1 MELLDTF
8 KRARQTA
15 VPLVGISCFDPAD
28 VITKLRTQNEEGAK
42 TPIPLCTWDAMD
54 GLKGLNKYG
63 DAAVGS
69 ILSPG
74 FEKMDD
80 VKKREARKEWAQLTA
95 NPGAALAV
103 ISDLPGE
110 LFDEA
115 KNERVVRGTIV
126 FAMNLH
132 RYFEDKPSGENGQV
146 VQGIWNLRDRFKANR
161 RTLVILGP
169 AFNWPAEITNDVITI
184 DVPLPSDAD
193 LKNIIETQVKDSG
206 LSELTIKKMEQA
218 IDAVRGLP
226 SAFAVE
232 QNVSMCLTKDGLVI
246 DNLWERKISTIEQ
259 TAGLT
264 VDRGAETFDD
274 AGGLNQFKSF
284 GLRLIKSDKAPLLY
298 VRIDEIEKFLG
309 GLGGNGQAGDNTGIA
324 QDSLG
329 VFLREMEDNGWNGM
343 IALGHPGCA
352 KSLITKGLANT
363 ATVVSGRRVL
373 SVAMDLGATKN
384 SLVGESEKRLRA
396 LFKVI
401 KAVGGKRVCFVATCN
416 DLEVMP
422 PALRRRFKLGMWMFD
437 LPNRAQKDDIW
448 TINLKKFGLERPAT
462 LPDDTDWTGSDIR
475 NVCEQADLLG
485 CGLDEACQYV
495 VFVAKNDPESITRLR
510 NKADGKYLDA
520 NRPGVYRVEEQE
532 QVAVAVADR
541 PTQGRARRDETV

>member
-63 DAAVGS
+63 ESAIGAV
-69 ILSPG
+69 LTPG
-74 FEKMDD
+74 YDKLDD
-80 VKKREARKEWAQLTA
+80 VKKREARKEWMQLTA
-95 NPGAALAV
+95 NPSAALAA
-103 ISDLPGE
+103 ISDLSGE
-110 LFDEA
+110 LFDA
-115 KNERVVRGTIV
+115 QGERQVRGTIV
-126 FAMNLH
+126 FALNLH
-132 RYFEDKPSGENGQV
+132 RYFEDRPSGDNGQV

-169 AFNWPAEITNDVITI
+169 GFVWPAEITNDVITI

-193 LKNIIETQVKDSG
+193 LRNIIETQVKDSG
-206 LSELTIKKMEQA
+206 LKSLEERIMEQA

-232 QNVSMCLTKDGLVI
+232 QNVSMCLTKDGLAVS
-246 DNLWERKISTIEQ
+246 NLWERKISTIEQ
-259 TAGLT
+259 TPGLT
-264 VDRGAETFDD
+264 VDRGSETFDD

-284 GLRLIKSDKAPLLY
+284 GLRLIKSGKAPLLY

-373 SVAMDLGATKN
+373 SVAMDLGAAKN

-437 LPNRAQKDDIW
+437 LPNREQKDEIW

-475 NVCEQADLLG
+475 NVCEQADLLQ
-485 CGLDEACQYV
+485 CSLDEACQYV
-495 VFVAKNDPESITRLR
+495 VFVAKNDPESIARLR

-520 NRPGVYRVEEQE
+520 NRPGVYRAEQQE
-532 QVAVAVADR
+532 AIAAVAPDAPVS
-541 PTQGRARRDETV
+541 GRARRDETV

>member
-28 VITKLRTQNEEGAK
+28 VILKLRTQNEEGAK

-63 DAAVGS
+63 ESAIGS
-69 ILSPG
+69 VLTPG
-74 FEKMDD
+74 FDKMDD
-80 VKKREARKEWAQLTA
+80 NKKREARKEWSQLTA

-110 LFDEA
+110 LFDQTG
-115 KNERVVRGTIV
+115 ERQVRGTIV
-126 FAMNLH
+126 FALNLH
-132 RYFEDKPSGENGQV
+132 RYFEDKPSGDNGQV

-184 DVPLPSDAD
+184 DVPLPSDTD
-193 LKNIIETQVKDSG
+193 LRNIIETQVKDSG
-206 LSELTIKKMEQA
+206 LKALEEKVMEQA

-232 QNVSMCLTKDGLVI
+232 QNVSMCLTKDGLAVN
-246 DNLWERKISTIEQ
+246 NLWERKISTIEQ
-259 TAGLT
+259 TPGLT
-264 VDRGAETFDD
+264 VDRGSETFDD
-274 AGGLNQFKSF
+274 AGGLEQFKSF
-284 GLRLIKSDKAPLLY
+284 GLRLIKSSKAPLLY

-329 VFLREMEDNGWNGM
+329 VFLREMEDNGWNGC

-363 ATVVSGRRVL
+363 ATKISGRRVL

-437 LPNRAQKDDIW
+437 LPSREQKNEIW
-448 TINLKKFGLERPAT
+448 SINLKKFSLERPAT
-462 LPDDTDWTGSDIR
+462 LPDDSDWTGSDIR

-485 CGLDEACQYV
+485 CSLDEACQYV

-520 NRPGVYRVEEQE
+520 NRPGVYRAEQQE
-532 QVAVAVADR
+532 AVTVTPDA
-541 PTQGRARRDETV
+541 PTSGRARRDDSV

>member
-63 DAAVGS
+63 DAAIGS
-69 ILSPG
+69 ILTPG
-74 FEKMDD
+74 FDKMDD
-80 VKKREARKEWAQLTA
+80 AKKREARKEWSQLTA
-95 NPGAALAV
+95 NPSAALAV
-103 ISDLPGE
+103 LSDLPGE
-110 LFDEA
+110 LFDA
-115 KNERVVRGTIV
+115 QGERQVRGAIV

-132 RYFEDKPSGENGQV
+132 RYFEDKPGSENGQV

-169 AFNWPAEITNDVITI
+169 SFTWPAEITNDVITI
-184 DVPLPSDAD
+184 DVPLPSDTD
-193 LKNIIETQVKDSG
+193 LTNIIETQVKDSG
-206 LSELTIKKMEQA
+206 LAALDAKMLEAA

-232 QNVSMCLTKDGLVI
+232 QNVSMCLTKDGLAVG
-246 DNLWERKISTIEQ
+246 NLWERKITTIEQ
-259 TAGLT
+259 TPGLT

-274 AGGLNQFKSF
+274 AGGLEQFKSF

-324 QDSLG
+324 QDGLG
-329 VFLREMEDNGWNGM
+329 CFLREMEDNGWNGL

-363 ATVVSGRRVL
+363 ASIISGRRVL

-396 LFKVI
+396 LFKVL

-437 LPNRAQKDDIW
+437 LPNREQKDDIW
-448 TINLKKFGLERPAT
+448 TINLTKFGLERPAC

-475 NVCEQADLLG
+475 NVCEQADLLN
-485 CGLDEACQYV
+485 CSLDEACQYV

-510 NKADGKYLDA
+510 RKADGKYLDA
-520 NRPGVYRVEEQE
+520 NRPGVYRAESQE
-532 QVAVAVADR
+532 QVAVAVTDR
-541 PTQGRARRDETV
+541 PTQGRARRDEAA

>member
-8 KRARQTA
+8 KRTRQTA

-63 DAAVGS
+63 DSAVGS

-74 FEKMDD
+74 FEKFDD
-80 VKKREARKEWAQLTA
+80 AKKREARKEWAQLTA
-95 NPGAALAV
+95 NPSAALAV
-103 ISDLPGE
+103 ISELPGE
-110 LFDEA
+110 VFDA
-115 KNERVVRGTIV
+115 ATNERVVRGTIV
-126 FAMNLH
+126 FALNLH

-169 AFNWPAEITNDVITI
+169 SFNWPAEITNDVITI

-206 LSELTIKKMEQA
+206 LAELAPKKMEQA

-232 QNVSMCLTKDGLVI
+232 QNVSMCLTKEGLVI

-264 VDRGAETFDD
+264 VDRGSETFDD

-284 GLRLIKSDKAPLLY
+284 GLRLIKSEKAPLLY

-437 LPNRAQKDDIW
+437 LPNREQKDEIW
-448 TINLKKFGLERPAT
+448 SINLKKFGLERPAT

-485 CGLDEACQYV
+485 CNLDEACQYV

-541 PTQGRARRDETV
+541 PTQGRARRDETA